1 MRRKPRP
8 VLHHVATSLK
18 VAALVTVLGTVVLAA
33 ERHMATRVAPEEIIA
48 TEVAP
53 ARLAS
58 PSPAALPNAP
68 AQAQPAQEDY
78 FPSHFDESKGEAAEQ
93 PPTF

>member
-1 MRRKPRP
+1 MLRKRRR

-48 TEVAP
+48 AEVAP

-58 PSPAALPNAP
+58 PPAALPKAP

>member
-1 MRRKPRP
+1 MLKKPRP
-8 VLHHVATSLK
+8 VLHHVVTSLK
-18 VAALVTVLGTVVLAA
+18 VAALVTLLGTVVLAA

-48 TEVAP
+48 TDVAP

-58 PSPAALPNAP
+58 PAPASPKAP
-68 AQAQPAQEDY
+68 AQARPAQEDY

-93 PPTF
+93 PSTF